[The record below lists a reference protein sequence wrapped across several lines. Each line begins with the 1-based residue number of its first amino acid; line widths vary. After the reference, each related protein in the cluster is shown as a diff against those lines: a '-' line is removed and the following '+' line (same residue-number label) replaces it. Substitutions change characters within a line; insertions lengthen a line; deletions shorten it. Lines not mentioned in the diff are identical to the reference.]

1 MSKEAKEKMKYSEEE
16 SVQDEDN
23 TWAIHRL
30 RDMDLSKCTRLQIQ
44 SIIAQQMAISK
55 SREIF
60 DKVYKDSMASLE
72 KGRTSCL

>member
-1 MSKEAKEKMKYSEEE
+1 MSKEAKEKIKDSEEE

-44 SIIAQQMAISK
+44 SIIAQ
-55 SREIF
+55 
-60 DKVYKDSMASLE
+60 
-72 KGRTSCL
+72 